1 MKKENENYDKVLN
14 LLKKFSPQLDSTKE
28 IEDAVLRQIMAK
40 KRKSYNLSDIIDYL
54 FGWIYIGWV
63 RNSLIAASV
72 ALVVVFIYQQ
82 GIIIRQINYLSSNL
96 EKASAGGI
104 INTRGDFDRELLTL
118 RLTGGRFRSGNIS
131 VSKAKMD
138 ALLESV
144 NDLNKKYNDLFYL
157 IEKDPELKEIIEKK
171 LNEVNNEKTKI

>member
-1 MKKENENYDKVLN
+1 MKKESENYRKVVN
-14 LLKKFSPQLDSTKE
+14 LLKMSNPELDSTMG
-28 IEDAVLRQIMAK
+28 IEEAVMRQIMAEK
-40 KRKSYNLSDIIDYL
+40 KKAVSLSDIIDYL
-54 FGWIYIGWV
+54 FRWIYIGWV

-72 ALVVVFIYQQ
+72 ALVIIFIYQQ

-96 EKASAGGI
+96 EKASVGRI
-104 INTRGDFDRELLTL
+104 LNTGDNLDRELMTL

-131 VSKAKMD
+131 VSKEKMD

-157 IEKDPELKEIIEKK
+157 IEKDPELKKIIEKR

>member
-1 MKKENENYDKVLN
+1 MKKENENYDKVVN
-14 LLKKFSPQLDSTKE
+14 LLKKSLPQLDSTRE
-28 IEDAVLRQIMAK
+28 IEETVMRRISEEK
-40 KRKSYNLSDIIDYL
+40 GKVFSISDVIDYL

-63 RNSLIAASV
+63 RNSLIAASL
-72 ALVVVFIYQQ
+72 ALVILFIYQQ

-96 EKASAGGI
+96 EEASAGRI
-104 INTRGDFDRELLTL
+104 LNTGGNFDRELMTL

-131 VSKAKMD
+131 VSKEKMD

-157 IEKDPELKEIIEKK
+157 IEKDPELKKIIEKK